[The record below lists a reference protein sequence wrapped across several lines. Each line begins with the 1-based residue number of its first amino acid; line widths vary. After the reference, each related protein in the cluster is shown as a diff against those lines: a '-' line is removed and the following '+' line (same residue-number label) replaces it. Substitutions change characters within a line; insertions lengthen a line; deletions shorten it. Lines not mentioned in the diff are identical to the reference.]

1 MFYPLITLPLFA
13 SIAPFLLWPIE
24 YIFPYPYIVE
34 EFWKV
39 LCIPILLSYSPRKI
53 QLFIALLTGFVF
65 ALSESVLYVFN
76 IIQNGSFETLIVRL
90 ILTTLLHSGTLCLM
104 LGTTYINKKLLPV
117 GLILGIFIHYF
128 YNMLLSH

>member
-1 MFYPLITLPLFA
+1 
-13 SIAPFLLWPIE
+13 
-24 YIFPYPYIVE
+24 
-34 EFWKV
+34 
-39 LCIPILLSYSPRKI
+39 
-53 QLFIALLTGFVF
+53 VF